1 MRLDDYIRSLGTFRE
16 WALLVEFPHVSP
28 ICASRKSRIL
38 IKMSVEHWLNETDR
52 EKPKTWSANTKTNY
66 IYIYMKVQTVPHS
79 KHAPSLLRLMLYR
92 EMMVWLPANHT
103 KPINTVCGQKV
114 EFLNVKAGST

>member
-1 MRLDDYIRSLGTFRE
+1 
-16 WALLVEFPHVSP
+16 
-28 ICASRKSRIL
+28 
-38 IKMSVEHWLNETDR
+38 
-52 EKPKTWSANTKTNY
+52 
-66 IYIYMKVQTVPHS
+66 MKVQTVPHS

>member
-1 MRLDDYIRSLGTFRE
+1 MKLTGRN
-16 WALLVEFPHVSP
+16 
-28 ICASRKSRIL
+28 RKPGLQIQ
-38 IKMSVEHWLNETDR
+38 KQT
-52 EKPKTWSANTKTNY
+52 